1 MRYLTLTELS
11 NELGRPRQFKLM
23 RFLMRRAGIEP
34 GVAGKTVFISVSD
47 LPRIRAELERWENR
61 PRVVA

>member
-1 MRYLTLTELS
+1 MKYLTLTELS

-23 RFLMRRAGIEP
+23 RFLMRQAGIEP
-34 GVAGKTVFISVSD
+34 GVAGKTVFISTDD
-47 LPRIRAELERWENR
+47 LPKLKNELERWESR